1 MRIHIFLLFFAL
13 SANILYAQVQ
23 VQNMEIKQEGNMLEL
38 ILTLSDAYSKAPRL
52 TEQNGYKGIIFP
64 DLQAKSRNQSFKN
77 FFVNEMQIFN
87 IQNNL
92 YVLGIGDTKFID
104 VSVSRASRALKITFN
119 KIIPPQSEIEKLL
132 EKSHQAQ
139 VPVIDITPQPLEAH
153 NKKQESIL
161 PFKNDIGIDTWRYVA
176 VLAVM
181 GVLVLVLWFVKRYV
195 VNKKQFGHYLGRF
208 GSQKEAFDPT
218 KIEVVSQ
225 KNLDS
230 KHRIL
235 TIESNG
241 YRYLILIGAANT
253 TLIDRYPI
261 PQNISAQERLRF
273 DDQFSKLLEQKQERL
288 SKYLHNDKS

>member
-1 MRIHIFLLFFAL
+1 MRINIFLLLFIFF
-13 SANILYAQVQ
+13 ANILYAQVQ
-23 VQNMEIKQEGNMLEL
+23 VQNMEIKQENNKIEL
-38 ILTLSDAYSKAPRL
+38 ILTLNDVYNKPPRL
-52 TEQNGYKGIIFP
+52 SSQNGYRGVIFP
-64 DLQAKSRNQSFKN
+64 DLQAKSRNESFKN

-87 IQNNL
+87 IQNDL

-104 VSVSRASRALKITFN
+104 VSVSRASRAFKITFN
-119 KIIPPQSEIEKLL
+119 KITPPQSEIEKLL
-132 EKSHQAQ
+132 EKPHQSQ
-139 VPVIDITPQPLEAH
+139 VPIIDQIPQSLESQ
-153 NKKQESIL
+153 NKQQQSIL

-181 GVLVLVLWFVKRYV
+181 SVLVLVLWFVKRYMI
-195 VNKKQFGHYLGRF
+195 NKKQFGHYLARF

-241 YRYLILIGAANT
+241 YRYLILIGATNT

-261 PQNISAQERLRF
+261 PQNISTQERLRF
-273 DDQFSKLLEQKQERL
+273 DDQFTKLLEQKQERL
-288 SKYLHNDKS
+288 SKYLHNDK

>member
-52 TEQNGYKGIIFP
+52 TEQNG
-64 DLQAKSRNQSFKN
+64 
-77 FFVNEMQIFN
+77 
-87 IQNNL
+87 L

-181 GVLVLVLWFVKRYV
+181 GMLVLVLWFVKRYV